1 MTTQSDG
8 AQVRYSGVRIA
19 ASVMLAYS
27 RKNGARR
34 RYFAR
39 ATFFESGRCGSG
51 RKDYVVSALVWW
63 AIPLAITALAIAF
76 VALRSRIA
84 EPEPDPMA
92 ERLRLREAMERSSRR
107 AKRSSRRSPDN
118 PR

>member
-1 MTTQSDG
+1 MTTPSDG
-8 AQVRYSGVRIA
+8 AQVRDSGVRIA

-27 RKNGARR
+27 RKNGSSRGLL
-34 RYFAR
+34 AR

-63 AIPLAITALAIAF
+63 AIPLVITALAIAF
-76 VALRSRIA
+76 VALRSRVA

>member
-1 MTTQSDG
+1 M
-8 AQVRYSGVRIA
+8 RIA
-19 ASVMLAYS
+19 ALVMLAYS
-27 RKNGARR
+27 RKDGARR
-34 RYFAR
+34 RWLAR
-39 ATFFESGRCGSG
+39 ATFFESGRCRSG
-51 RKDYVVSALVWW
+51 REDYVVSALVWW
-63 AIPLAITALAIAF
+63 AIPLAVTALAIAF

>member
-8 AQVRYSGVRIA
+8 AQVRDSGVRIA

-27 RKNGARR
+27 RKNGVRR
-34 RYFAR
+34 GWLAR
-39 ATFFESGRCGSG
+39 AIFFESGRCGSG

-63 AIPLAITALAIAF
+63 AIPLVITALAIAF
-76 VALRSRIA
+76 VALRSRVA

-92 ERLRLREAMERSSRR
+92 ERLRLREAMERSSRH

>member
-1 MTTQSDG
+1 M
-8 AQVRYSGVRIA
+8 RIA
-19 ASVMLAYS
+19 ALVMLAYS

-34 RYFAR
+34 GSLAR
-39 ATFFESGRCGSG
+39 ATFLELGGCGSG
-51 RKDYVVSALVWW
+51 RKDYAVSALVWW

-76 VALRSRIA
+76 VALRSRVA

-92 ERLRLREAMERSSRR
+92 ERLRLREAMERSSRPSR
-107 AKRSSRRSPDN
+107 RSSRRSPDN

>member
-1 MTTQSDG
+1 
-8 AQVRYSGVRIA
+8 
-19 ASVMLAYS
+19 MLAYS
-27 RKNGARR
+27 RKNGTCCGSL
-34 RYFAR
+34 AR
-39 ATFFESGRCGSG
+39 AISSESGGCGSE
-51 RKDYVVSALVWW
+51 RRDYAVSALVWW

-76 VALRSRIA
+76 VALRSRVA

-92 ERLRLREAMERSSRR
+92 ERLRLREAMERSSRP